1 MGYILPNATAIE
13 YYDANGDHGQYA
25 FIYYKEVVRSFIA
38 SYIGPGKICE
48 GVLVEDVAFWAGRGM
63 QELSYDTL
71 HSHKA
76 HEYEVPPSLTMFLP
90 RDYVNYV
97 KLTWSDS
104 AGMEHTIMPAR
115 FTSNPTNIKYSAVT
129 DEYSINSEENN
140 WGDGVSE
147 TSDTLTNYNAQ
158 SSNTT
163 SDDYDYNDPLHELS
177 VGQRYGLEPELANA
191 NGTFYIDT
199 KTGKIHFSSNL
210 SGKTVIIK
218 YISDGM
224 NNTDHDKHGPAI
236 HKFAEEALMKY
247 IGYNCLLARSATPPA
262 LLQMFKKE
270 FSVER
275 RKAKLRLSN
284 FKLEEFAQVL
294 RGKSKQIKH

>member
-1 MGYILPNATAIE
+1 MGYTLPNATAVA
-13 YYDANGDHGQYA
+13 YYDANGSHGQYA
-25 FIYYKEVVRSFIA
+25 FIRYRDVVRSFIA

-76 HEYEVPPSLTMFLP
+76 HEYVVPPSLVMFLP

-97 KLTWSDS
+97 KFTWSDS

-115 FTSNPTNIKYSAVT
+115 FTSNPTDIKYNATT
-129 DEYSINSEENN
+129 DSYAINSEEVNFP
-140 WGDGVSE
+140 DE
-147 TSDTLTNYNAQ
+147 TSDTLEAYNTQ
-158 SSNTT
+158 SSNTA

-177 VGQRYGLEPELANA
+177 VGQRYGLEPELANS
-191 NGTFYIDT
+191 NGTFYIDN
-199 KTGKIHFSSNL
+199 KTGKVHYSSNL

-224 NNTDHDKHGPAI
+224 NSTDHDAEGPAI

-247 IGYNCLLARSATPPA
+247 IGYNCLLARSASPPA
-262 LLQMFKKE
+262 LVQMFKKE
-270 FSVER
+270 LSVEK
-275 RKAKLRLSN
+275 RKAKIRLSN
-284 FKLEEFAQVL
+284 FKLEEFTQIL